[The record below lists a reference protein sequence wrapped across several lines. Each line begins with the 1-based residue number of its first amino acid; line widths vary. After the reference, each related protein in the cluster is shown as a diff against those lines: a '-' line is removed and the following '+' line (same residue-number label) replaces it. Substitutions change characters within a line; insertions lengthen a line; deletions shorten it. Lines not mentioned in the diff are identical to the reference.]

1 MKEIKKIIIYLPNLK
16 GGGAEKVY
24 LNLANHWVSQGIN
37 VVFLLNKKEGDYLQ
51 FVNKKIK
58 IIDLKIN
65 RIRQGFLKLP
75 FIFKKEKA
83 SICIAAM
90 WPLTSIVIIL
100 FRLFFIKTK
109 LIVSDHVNLEKSIL
123 KETSINL
130 NLFKFILKITY
141 PFADGIICV
150 SKGVKSQICKITNI
164 KSNKIKV
171 IYNPIIKD
179 EKFDNLFNLKK
190 FKKFSKKTVLSVG
203 TLKEQKNHKFLINV
217 FSKIDKNIDAQLII
231 LGSGPLKNKLNN
243 LIKNLNETKRIFI
256 IDFDTNVLEYY
267 LKSHIFVLSS
277 EWEGFGNVIV
287 EAMYCGLDVISSNCD
302 YGPEEILE
310 NGKYGAIYR
319 KNNENELLTE
329 LNKLINKKEFIFNEK
344 NYLRSFEF
352 SISKIS
358 KQYINYFNQ
367 IL

>member
-1 MKEIKKIIIYLPNLK
+1 M
-16 GGGAEKVY
+16 
-24 LNLANHWVSQGIN
+24 
-37 VVFLLNKKEGDYLQ
+37 
-51 FVNKKIK
+51 
-58 IIDLKIN
+58 
-65 RIRQGFLKLP
+65 
-75 FIFKKEKA
+75 
-83 SICIAAM
+83 
-90 WPLTSIVIIL
+90 
-100 FRLFFIKTK
+100 
-109 LIVSDHVNLEKSIL
+109 
-123 KETSINL
+123 
-130 NLFKFILKITY
+130 
-141 PFADGIICV
+141 
-150 SKGVKSQICKITNI
+150 
-164 KSNKIKV
+164 
-171 IYNPIIKD
+171 
-179 EKFDNLFNLKK
+179 
-190 FKKFSKKTVLSVG
+190 SVG

-217 FSKIDKNIDAQLII
+217 FSKIDKTIDAQLII

-267 LKSHIFVLSS
+267 LKSHIVVLPS
-277 EWEGFGNVIV
+277 EWEGVGNVIV

-310 NGKYGAIYR
+310 NGKYGTIYR

-329 LNKLINKKEFIFNEK
+329 LNKLINKKKFIFNKK